1 MPRII
6 FLKRDGEKHIHDAD
20 AALLA
25 CLSEEEGE
33 EGQIGVSLDFDVR
46 TGKDLIGLVGQL
58 LAHLDDVF
66 GEEMVAAC
74 LSFYA
79 TTAGKQTFSDGADGP
94 TVTIVRGVGVRQ
106 HDGAE

>member
-1 MPRII
+1 MSRIV
-6 FLKRDGEKHIHDAD
+6 FLKNDGEKRVHEAD

-33 EGQIGVSLDFDVR
+33 EGGQIGVSLDFDVR
-46 TGKDLIGLVGQL
+46 TGRDLIGLVGQL

-66 GEEMVAAC
+66 GEAMVTAC

-79 TTAGKQTFSDGADGP
+79 TTAGKQMFCDGADGP
-94 TVTIVRGVGVRQ
+94 TVTILRGARG
-106 HDGAE
+106 GGEAT